1 MYSSYVFKFM
11 WKELVRMGEGVTI
24 FPSKWIT
31 VLNGFDRQVF
41 AEVRVDAHCEVQNK
55 YACTL

>member
-1 MYSSYVFKFM
+1 
-11 WKELVRMGEGVTI
+11 MGEGVTI